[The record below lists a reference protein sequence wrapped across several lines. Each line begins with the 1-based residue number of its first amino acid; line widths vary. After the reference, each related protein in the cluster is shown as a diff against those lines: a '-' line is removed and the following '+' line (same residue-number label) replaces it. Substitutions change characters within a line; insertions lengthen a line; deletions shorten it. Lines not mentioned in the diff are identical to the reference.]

1 MVKCSFSGKDIP
13 KGTGIMYIKKDGTVM
28 HFFSSKEKKNFLK
41 LGREGRRVKWTP
53 AARQFKAD
61 SAIKAKK
68 EVAPVAKTKAKK

>member
-1 MVKCSFSGKDIP
+1 MVKCSFSGKEIP

-53 AARQFKAD
+53 AARQFKVD

-68 EVAPVAKTKAKK
+68 EVKAPAVKSKK

>member
-1 MVKCSFSGKDIP
+1 MVKCSFSGKEIP

-68 EVAPVAKTKAKK
+68 EVKAPAVKSKK

>member
-1 MVKCSFSGKDIP
+1 MTKCSFSGKEIP

-53 AARQFKAD
+53 AARQFKID
-61 SAIKAKK
+61 SAVKAKK
-68 EVAPVAKTKAKK
+68 EGKDAPVVKSKK